1 MKLDLEG
8 LEERWKKV
16 EAVFDLRE
24 TIQKSVSEEI
34 DLDDLA
40 SFIAKHSVTE
50 EDSTDILIR
59 MRRVGED
66 WWQEWQTGRGTA

>member
-16 EAVFDLRE
+16 EAEVFDLRE

-40 SFIAKHSVTE
+40 SSIAKRSITE

-66 WWQEWQTGRGTA
+66 WW

>member
-16 EAVFDLRE
+16 EAGVFDLRE

-34 DLDDLA
+34 DLDGLA
-40 SFIAKHSVTE
+40 SSIAKHSITE
-50 EDSTDILIR
+50 EDSADILIR

-66 WWQEWQTGRGTA
+66 WW